1 MPIQVGDRMPEGSLS
16 RMTAQGPTPV
26 TSQELFG
33 GKTVVLF
40 AVPGAFTPVCNN
52 KHLPTYLQAHDAL
65 KAKGVDTIACLAV
78 NDVHVMNAWGQANQ
92 VGDRILMLADGNGDY
107 ARALG
112 MDLDLT
118 RFGMGVRSK
127 RYAMLIEDGVV
138 RELNL
143 ENPGEFKVSG
153 ADQIVCRL

>member
-1 MPIQVGDRMPEGSLS
+1 MPIQVGDRMPEGTFAT
-16 RMTAQGPTPV
+16 MTPQGPAPV
-26 TSQELFG
+26 SSSDLFG

-52 KHLPTYLQAHDAL
+52 KHLPTYLQEYDAL

-92 VGDRILMLADGNGDY
+92 VGDRIVMLADGNGDY
-107 ARALG
+107 TKALG
-112 MDLDLT
+112 MDMDVS
-118 RFGMGVRSK
+118 RFGMGTRSK
-127 RYAMLIEDGVV
+127 RYAMLVRDGVV